1 MGSFFEELKRRNVVK
16 VAAAYA
22 AAAWLV
28 AQIAAT
34 VMPAFGP
41 SEDIQRIIF
50 ILLAIGFPVTV
61 VLAWI
66 YDLTPEGIQRTS
78 DMPAGTRPI
87 SGRGL
92 DFTIIGCLTVAVAF
106 LLLDRFVWNPASSSL
121 DSVAVI
127 PFEVAAPDD
136 ETRYLGD
143 GLADSLIMRLSRLQN
158 LRVKSRSLVAGS
170 PGSTLEIGRAL
181 DVDAV
186 FRGRIERQG
195 DILLIIVELIR
206 IVDGSVLW
214 SDRLQRSFTTLIG
227 LDRDISAAITRAM
240 EVNLSAD
247 DERELARE
255 STASPGAFRLYLEGR
270 HFWNQRT
277 VEGLRESARR
287 YRKAVDLDPG
297 YALAWSGLAD
307 SYLMLYG
314 WGIETAATAEP
325 VARAAAQRAI
335 DLDKSLAEP
344 HATLGYLQTLYDRDW
359 VGAEAS
365 FLKSLELNENY
376 SSAHH
381 WYAFYLVTVGKM
393 DAALESILR
402 ARQSEPLSPIINSEI
417 CAFYNG
423 VGRHDEAIEAVQV
436 ALLWNP
442 DFFSLKSC
450 LTKAYA
456 LAGDIE
462 KARQTWHEVEAIF
475 AGIDMPVAEGWVGLA
490 LPRMGFEEEA
500 TALYDR
506 LVAKSQD
513 GYVMPGIIG
522 MVAAA
527 NGDYDRAF
535 VHFNE
540 SLEERS
546 LILSWLRGP
555 LVAGM
560 RDDPR
565 YAELME
571 KAGLRP

>member
-41 SEDIQRIIF
+41 SEDIQRMIF
-50 ILLAIGFPVTV
+50 ILLAIGFPVTI
-61 VLAWI
+61 VLAWV

-121 DSVAVI
+121 DSVAVM
-127 PFEVAAPDD
+127 PFEVSALDD

-247 DERELARE
+247 DERELVRE
-255 STASPGAFRLYLEGR
+255 STANPGAYRLYLEGR

-287 YRKAVDLDPG
+287 YRAAVDLDPG

-359 VGAEAS
+359 AGAEAS

-381 WYAFYLVTVGKM
+381 WYAFYLVTVGKT

-456 LAGDIE
+456 LAGDIDR
-462 KARQTWHEVEAIF
+462 ARETWHDVEAIF

-490 LPRMGFEEEA
+490 LPLMGYEA
-500 TALYDR
+500 EAAALYDR
-506 LVAKSQD
+506 LVAKSQE

-535 VHFNE
+535 LHFNE

-565 YAELME
+565 YSELME
-571 KAGLRP
+571 KAGLQP